1 MPNSW
6 YDAGSWYDPIENVGS
21 LPDSKKNSSVNK
33 EINHSHKGRIAGI
46 ICLALVLGAALAY
59 ALFNRQDVSFT
70 VDSYSYSERDD
81 SSFPDDFREFFSSYY
96 TSETAAAAD
105 VRLPAAQKRP
115 SWQMAAGD
123 DSETELELQELYALC
138 SPSIVGIEG
147 FKDGTAGF
155 SWGTGIILAE
165 NGIILT
171 NTHVIDDCDTAI
183 VVMSDGDEYEVK
195 LIGADAISDIAV
207 LKIDAE
213 NLPTAVFG
221 KSSGLQV
228 GDEVAAIGNPLGN
241 SLSLT
246 MTDGI
251 VSAINRN
258 VSYNGRTMTL
268 LQTNTALN
276 EGNSGGALF
285 NMQGQVIGI
294 TNMKMMSSY
303 SSIEG
308 IGFAIPSDT
317 VIGVVN
323 QLISAGEVIGRPSI
337 GISVGAIPENVKIYY
352 EMPDGV
358 YIASVSESSDA
369 QKQGILPGDVVIAVD
384 GTPVSSSDEINDMK
398 NAMSVGDSMVLTI
411 WRDGE
416 TFDVSIKLMETNEVY
431 K

>member
-1 MPNSW
+1 MHNSW
-6 YDAGSWYDPIENVGS
+6 YDSVNWYDPLESAEPQPETRSTAEKGITRS
-21 LPDSKKNSSVNK
+21 R
-33 EINHSHKGRIAGI
+33 KGRIAGI
-46 ICLALVLGAALAY
+46 ICLALVLGLALAY
-59 ALFNRQDVSFT
+59 ALFNRPASSLPVNG
-70 VDSYSYSERDD
+70 YSCDGGD
-81 SSFPDDFREFFSSYY
+81 SSFPDDFRDFFKSYY
-96 TSETAAAAD
+96 TSETTTSAD
-105 VRLPAAQKRP
+105 VRIPEAERRP
-115 SWQMAAGD
+115 LWQMAAGD
-123 DSETELELQELYALC
+123 DSDTELELQELYAMC

-147 FKDGTAGF
+147 FKDGEAGY
-155 SWGTGIILAE
+155 SWGTGIILTE
-165 NGIILT
+165 DGIILT
-171 NTHVIDDCDTAI
+171 NTHVIDDCDTAA
-183 VVMSDGDEYEVK
+183 VVLSDGEEYEVR
-195 LIGADAISDIAV
+195 LIGADSISDIAV
-207 LKIDAE
+207 LKIDATA
-213 NLPTAVFG
+213 LPTAVFG
-221 KSSGLQV
+221 KSSDIRV
-228 GDEVAAIGNPLGN
+228 GEEVAAIGNPLGN

-258 VSYNGRTMTL
+258 VGYNGRTMTL

-323 QLISAGEVIGRPSI
+323 QLIISGEVVGRPSI
-337 GISVGAIPENVKIYY
+337 GLTVGSIPENVKIFY

-358 YIASVSESSDA
+358 YVASVSETSDA
-369 QKQGILPGDVVIAVD
+369 MEQGILPGDVITAVD
-384 GTPVSSSDEINDMK
+384 GTPVTASDEINDMK
-398 NAMSVGDSMVLTI
+398 NAKSVGDSMVLMI

-416 TFDVSIKLMETNEVY
+416 TFEVSIRLMETNDVY

>member
-1 MPNSW
+1 MQNSW
-6 YDAGSWYDPIENVGS
+6 YDSCSWYDPLYNAESRASGISIPAEK
-21 LPDSKKNSSVNK
+21 DKKHIRNR
-33 EINHSHKGRIAGI
+33 RIAGI
-46 ICLALVLGAALAY
+46 ICLALVLGASLAY
-59 ALFNRQDVSFT
+59 ALFKSPDASFT
-70 VDSYSYSERDD
+70 VDSYSFNSGEDY
-81 SSFPDDFREFFSSYY
+81 SFPDDFKDFFDSYY

-105 VRLPAAQKRP
+105 VRISEIELRP
-115 SWQMAAGD
+115 SWQMSAGE
-123 DSETELELQELYALC
+123 DSKVRLELQELYALC

-147 FKDGTAGF
+147 FKDGEAGY
-155 SWGTGIILAE
+155 SWGTGVILTE
-165 NGIILT
+165 DGIILT
-171 NTHVIDDCDTAI
+171 NTHVIDDCDTAT
-183 VVMSDGDEYEVK
+183 VLLSDGEEFEVE
-195 LIGADAISDIAV
+195 LIGADAVSDIAL
-207 LKIDAE
+207 LKIDASD
-213 NLPTAVFG
+213 LPTAVFG
-221 KSSGLQV
+221 ISSDLQV

-258 VSYNGRTMTL
+258 VTYNGRTMTL

-317 VIGVVN
+317 IIDVVN
-323 QLISAGEVIGRPSI
+323 QLISSGEVVGRPSI
-337 GISVGAIPENVKIYY
+337 GISVGSIPENVKVYY
-352 EMPDGV
+352 DMPDGV
-358 YIASVSESSDA
+358 YVASVSEDSDA
-369 QKQGILPGDVVIAVD
+369 QNQGILPGDIVTAVN
-384 GTPVSSSDEINDMK
+384 GEPVKTSDEINDIK
-398 NAMSVGDSMVLTI
+398 NAMSVGDSIVLTI

-416 TFDVSIKLMETNEVY
+416 TFDVSIKLLETNDVY